1 MTSRPLALLWGGLVV
16 GCLVGTATT
25 VGVLYHRPG
34 SAAVR
39 KVARML
45 GVGSNAGRTGD
56 TGAASRREYAY
67 GHDSH
72 RDMMEADLVR
82 SRLSGQ
88 WDVRRGLDVELVA
101 TGFTY
106 PVNLA
111 FVDRPAPAPDAPR
124 FYVSELNGN
133 VKYVANDGSV
143 HLYADRLLDFTPIRQ
158 AKSSETGISGLTTVP
173 GSPDLIITRAA
184 LDERSGLLTNE
195 IVRLVSNDDGRSMS
209 HEVLIKRLDDFTSAS
224 NQIQQ
229 VVFGPDGML
238 YVSVGDA
245 ENHRVSL
252 DKGKYGGKILRMTV
266 DGRPCDDNP
275 WFTGS
280 PPDSPG
286 RFLFAI
292 GLRNVFD
299 LDFQPDTGR
308 LYGVDNGKNVD
319 RLVEIRRGASYGWNG
334 DFNSTRLNAL
344 WTWGPVN
351 NTAPVGMLFLHR
363 PALGDHSLGR
373 CYVATYGPP
382 GALGETHG
390 KSLWE
395 FAVAGDSGLL
405 TTTPTV
411 VLRYRG
417 TKQATVLGLAEGP
430 DGVYFTD
437 FFGES
442 AGEPESPV
450 GNVWRLIPSP
460 ATRFAAAGSD
470 DDDAGRT
477 AAGRGERAFYRNCSP
492 CHRLDGI
499 GGGEGPDLTH
509 LHDDL
514 LRRLRSPGYRSLL
527 DRLQE
532 NEGEFFVRQRPRLNA
547 VREAIDDRSLLTIW
561 LRHHIEEP
569 RFDNPFSKMPAF
581 DEALTAA
588 QREEIIA
595 FLLTRSGVAP
605 SPAAPAD
612 GGSALR

>member
-1 MTSRPLALLWGGLVV
+1 MTFKPLTLLWAGLVV
-16 GCLVGTATT
+16 GCLIGTATT
-25 VGVLYHRPG
+25 VGVLYNRPG

-39 KVARML
+39 KVARIL
-45 GVGSNAGRTGD
+45 GVGPEAGVA
-56 TGAASRREYAY
+56 GASATTRREYAY

-72 RDMMEADLVR
+72 RDMMQADLVR
-82 SRLSGQ
+82 SRLSSQ
-88 WDVRRGLDVELVA
+88 WEVRRGLDVELVA

-106 PVNLA
+106 PVNVA
-111 FVDRPAPAPDAPR
+111 FVDRPDVAPEAPR
-124 FYVSELNGN
+124 FYVSELNGQ

-143 HLYADRLLDFTPIRQ
+143 HRYAEGLLDFTPIRQ
-158 AKSSETGISGLTTVP
+158 TKSSETGISGLTTVP

-184 LDERSGLLTNE
+184 LDERSGLLSNE
-195 IVRLVSNDDGRSMS
+195 IVRLVSTADGRSMT

-229 VVFGPDGML
+229 VVFGPDGKL

-245 ENHRVSL
+245 ENHRLSL
-252 DKGKYGGKILRMTV
+252 DQGKFGGKILRMTKE
-266 DGRPCDDNP
+266 GEPCDDNP
-275 WFTGS
+275 WFAGAPPGS
-280 PPDSPG
+280 PG
-286 RFLFAI
+286 QFLFAI

-299 LDFQPDTGR
+299 MDFQPTTGR
-308 LYGVDNGKNVD
+308 LYGVDNGKNID

-334 DFNSTRLNAL
+334 DYNSTRLNAL

-363 PALGDHSLGR
+363 PVLGDHSLGR

-395 FAVAGDSGLL
+395 FTVAADSGLL
-405 TTTPTV
+405 ATTPTV
-411 VLRYRG
+411 MLRYRG

-430 DGVYFTD
+430 DGIYFTD

-442 AGEPESPV
+442 TGEPESPV
-450 GNVWRLIPSP
+450 GNVWRLAPSE
-460 ATRFAAAGSD
+460 ATRFTASGADGEAAGL
-470 DDDAGRT
+470 T
-477 AAGRGERAFYRNCSP
+477 AEERGERAFFRTCAP
-492 CHRLDGI
+492 CHRLDGV

-527 DRLQE
+527 EQLLGD
-532 NEGEFFVRQRPRLNA
+532 EGEFFVAQRPRLRA
-547 VREAIDDRSLLTIW
+547 VKEADDDHSLMTIW
-561 LRHHIEEP
+561 LEHHIEEP

-581 DEALTAA
+581 KEALTEA

-595 FLLTRSGVAP
+595 FLMSRM
-605 SPAAPAD
+605 
-612 GGSALR
+612 R